1 MASSIQQDFQQKT
14 LKANIPKD
22 NGSNEDIL
30 VHLIKIQALG
40 EDTSLLDPRG
50 NYKTLYYK
58 NLENVVC
65 SSLQILEGLIAV
77 L

>member
-14 LKANIPKD
+14 LKAKIPKD

-30 VHLIKIQALG
+30 VHLIKIQALV

-58 NLENVVC
+58 SLENEVC

-77 L
+77 V